1 MGPEEGG
8 GLRPIEP
15 VSETQKRKRNNVF
28 FPRAQGCSGGWE
40 PTCRAQKGL
49 EGLVTGVTK
58 CPGFLRTAQL

>member
-1 MGPEEGG
+1 MGPEEGE

-15 VSETQKRKRNNVF
+15 VSETQKRKKKCF
-28 FPRAQGCSGGWE
+28 FPEHKLAGVGGWE

>member
-1 MGPEEGG
+1 M
-8 GLRPIEP
+8 RPIEP
-15 VSETQKRKRNNVF
+15 VSETQKRKKKCVF
-28 FPRAQGCSGGWE
+28 PEHKFAAVGGWE